1 MYWRTSAQK
10 SALSNSFRPVPARL
24 DNPLV
29 EQHVIVRVGRC
40 ATVVYQILESDRD
53 ALTDGWLACAP
64 RALAD
69 RYAQDH
75 PTRPSPTL

>member
-1 MYWRTSAQK
+1 VLVQLRKVSPE
-10 SALSNSFRPVPARL
+10 AL
-24 DNPLV
+24 
-29 EQHVIVRVGRC
+29 
-40 ATVVYQILESDRD
+40 RD

-69 RYAQDH
+69 QYAQDH